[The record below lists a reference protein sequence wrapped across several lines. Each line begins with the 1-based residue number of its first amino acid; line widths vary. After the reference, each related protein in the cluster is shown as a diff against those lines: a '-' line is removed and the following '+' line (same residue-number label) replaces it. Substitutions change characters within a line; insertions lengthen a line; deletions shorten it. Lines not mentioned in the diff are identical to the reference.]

1 MEVRKS
7 ECWELYFLTVFKRY
21 IKKVFSRVR
30 TQKYTKNS
38 AVLSSNYSF
47 EFPPE
52 DTSTDL
58 SSLLFG
64 HEDRTTLPHRTAEEC
79 TYYDCRETKNVQIRK
94 VEVVLMVSTI
104 LSAIQVENRSFVSLI
119 FPGHTYLS

>member
-7 ECWELYFLTVFKRY
+7 ECWELYFLTVFNFFFKSPDP
-21 IKKVFSRVR
+21 KVDNKFC
-30 TQKYTKNS
+30 
-38 AVLSSNYSF
+38 SF

>member
-7 ECWELYFLTVFKRY
+7 ECWELYFLTVFKIY
-21 IKKVFSRVR
+21 IKIIFSRVR
-30 TQKYTKNS
+30 SQKYTTNS
-38 AVLSSNYSF
+38 AVLSSLPKTPRQTCLVF
-47 EFPPE
+47 CL
-52 DTSTDL
+52 DMKTAQRCHTD
-58 SSLLFG
+58 SQKNV
-64 HEDRTTLPHRTAEEC
+64 C

-94 VEVVLMVSTI
+94 VEVVLMVRTI